1 MMISTKQPMLDDV
14 KQDSP
19 TTDERKPL
27 LKCSGC
33 KKRFKTTKDL
43 ERHSV
48 LNCQNIKPSGNWSHY
63 DTWEKRQKHR
73 SNHANYIGSDMN
85 SKEYFDQRLDSDSE
99 SSESSINSDIAAR
112 FDKLVDE
119 EISTGSDEDEIAR
132 VNAWVEASIPQEK
145 PEWYHMPDVSTP
157 KTLDETAKKEPPEPK
172 PTYSC
177 NQCTQLTANEVSQA
191 ESLATDLMHNE
202 PETISD
208 ISPHNSS
215 RMNEYSM
222 LVNANEESRLLHR
235 KRLLDETI
243 SSKENEVSNTER
255 VLAASRR
262 IYLFDWI
269 SDYFIGGSLRQSNFF
284 AMSFVGS
291 GFKTLFLMLLLVFWN
306 VTSAVLV
313 SMYEFLAS

>member
-1 MMISTKQPMLDDV
+1 MTAYLYKFTGNHFISLILPCAISILQVVSSDANVGQINTV
-14 KQDSP
+14 
-19 TTDERKPL
+19 
-27 LKCSGC
+27 
-33 KKRFKTTKDL
+33 
-43 ERHSV
+43 
-48 LNCQNIKPSGNWSHY
+48 
-63 DTWEKRQKHR
+63 
-73 SNHANYIGSDMN
+73 ANYVATFFA
-85 SKEYFDQRLDSDSE
+85 YQF
-99 SSESSINSDIAAR
+99 
-112 FDKLVDE
+112 LV
-119 EISTGSDEDEIAR
+119 I
-132 VNAWVEASIPQEK
+132 IPFGLF
-145 PEWYHMPDVSTP
+145 Y
-157 KTLDETAKKEPPEPK
+157 LR
-172 PTYSC
+172 
-177 NQCTQLTANEVSQA
+177 CTQLTANEVSQA

-235 KRLLDETI
+235 KRLLDDTI